1 MANPNIELLIRVAE
15 TLGELRE
22 RMVFI
27 GWLCNCIADYRPG
40 SDGSTRNGGCRCNR
54 RHRVVSRVSPSRQDI
69 TDDLEAALEQ
79 FATIADD
86 LGVGK

>member
-27 GWLCNCIADYRPG
+27 G
-40 SDGSTRNGGCRCNR
+40 GCATALL
-54 RHRVVSRVSPSRQDI
+54 I
-69 TDDLEAALEQ
+69 TDPAATEARVTEDVDAIV
-79 FATIADD
+79 AICR
-86 LGVGK
+86 